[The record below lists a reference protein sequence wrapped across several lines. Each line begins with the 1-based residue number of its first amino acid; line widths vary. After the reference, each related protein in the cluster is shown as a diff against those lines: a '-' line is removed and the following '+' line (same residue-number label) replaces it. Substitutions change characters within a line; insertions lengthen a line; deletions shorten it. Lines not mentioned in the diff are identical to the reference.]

1 MFFFND
7 DKSKVDAESY
17 IAQAI
22 NNLSETL
29 RELINQKSNI
39 GHTHSATDI
48 VSGVLDIARI
58 PGLAA
63 SKITEGVLDVARIP
77 GLAASKITSG
87 SLAIAR
93 GGTGATTADAARTNL
108 GATKK
113 RNITANYSGTT
124 TDTPDFLL
132 KTFTGSFGI
141 SGTSFPQTH
150 DVNVSM
156 SGYTAIAIAGLSCH
170 MSGQPALQIGAVV
183 KNATTAT
190 IRLEH
195 ASAGSGQYSYTM
207 QVLYVRTAIINQ

>member
-22 NNLSETL
+22 NNLSDTL

-39 GHTHSATDI
+39 GHTHSAADI

-63 SKITEGVLDVARIP
+63 SKITEGVLDAARIP

-87 SLAIAR
+87 AIAIAR

-113 RNITANYSGTT
+113 RNITANYSGSATN
-124 TDTPDFLL
+124 TPDFLL
-132 KTFTGSFGI
+132 KVFTGSATAAIG
-141 SGTSFPQTH
+141 SSSV
-150 DVNVSM
+150 DVAITV
-156 SGYTAIAIAGLSCH
+156 SGYTPVAV
-170 MSGQPALQIGAVV
+170 SGFQAYSANQATTKFGAEI
-183 KNATTAT
+183 KSSTTAT
-190 IRLEH
+190 VRAYSPTTQ
-195 ASAGSGQYSYTM
+195 ASYSYRI